1 MLCLSPGSVCYFT
14 PNDLTSRAC
23 VAIPLYPVD
32 CSGQGRRMDI
42 DLTGEEGI

>member
-14 PNDLTSRAC
+14 PDDLTSRAC

-32 CSGQGRRMDI
+32 YSGQGRRMDI